1 MTGIGIFIIPPLF
14 ERSMNNRLTNIT
26 IVLFAAVSLVEGAL
40 SGMKRASAAILKR
53 LERKK
58 KASVPTIEMTI
69 SFRIFLPSFPISI
82 SKTRKHRTLYLLK

>member
-1 MTGIGIFIIPPLF
+1 MTSIGIFIIPPLF

-26 IVLFAAVSLVEGAL
+26 IVLLAAVSLVEG
-40 SGMKRASAAILKR
+40 SIIWHEKSTASILKR

-82 SKTRKHRTLYLLK
+82 SKTRKRRTLYLLK